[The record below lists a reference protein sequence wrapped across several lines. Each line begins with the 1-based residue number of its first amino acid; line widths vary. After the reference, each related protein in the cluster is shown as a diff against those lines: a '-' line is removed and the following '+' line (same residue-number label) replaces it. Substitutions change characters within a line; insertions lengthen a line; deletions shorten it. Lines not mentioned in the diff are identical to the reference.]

1 MLRYVL
7 RRNVDDIKNPGYV
20 KGCIFHPKKDPKCPI
35 LKISDM
41 VNFAKANLTELS
53 VFVKF

>member
-1 MLRYVL
+1 MRRYVL